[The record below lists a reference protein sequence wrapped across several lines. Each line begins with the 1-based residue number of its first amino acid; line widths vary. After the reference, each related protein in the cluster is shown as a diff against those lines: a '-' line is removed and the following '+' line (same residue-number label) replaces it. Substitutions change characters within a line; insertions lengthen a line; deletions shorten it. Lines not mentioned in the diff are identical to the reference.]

1 MKKFRKIITGAILLL
16 IACPGFFI
24 SCTKYGNGFLSP
36 SIQYA
41 VNEFS
46 ITRGRIA
53 KSYSLITDG
62 SSVPMHVKWV
72 HIYDATGKIVDSLF
86 SKKYPVA
93 IWTAA
98 YDPLTDKDYASII
111 AKRSVAE
118 LTPIVVNESN
128 GTIEANSGTIYL
140 PIGSYTM
147 DLEVSNAAG
156 TQVLKNIMKINII
169 DGKPIELTPEIG
181 SFSLSL
187 LIAGTGSGA
196 GTAGGSNGGTLFNGN
211 NNPFVEYTITRF
223 ADTPNVFIYKV
234 MDRNGVVFNPKNGE
248 IAKRPNS
255 GLNPVPPFLQNL
267 QDYAPDTYLATDTAM
282 TLKYPLVPFPIASL
296 GNGFNMYY
304 RIPSQFVTIDS
315 TTLWSSNTAGNF
327 YKGITDSHYKGLYT
341 NGKYDFAFRTPMRI
355 QVPGAYYLS
364 VKLLNATH
372 R

>member
-1 MKKFRKIITGAILLL
+1 MKTYRKIITTAILLL
-16 IACPGFFI
+16 VVCSGIFI

-36 SIQYA
+36 SVQYA

-46 ITRGRIA
+46 IIRGRTA
-53 KSYSLITDG
+53 TSYSLITDG

-72 HIYDATGKIVDSLF
+72 HIYDASGNIVDDMF
-86 SKKYPVA
+86 NKKYPVS

-98 YDPLTDKDYASII
+98 YNPLTDKDYASIT

-140 PIGSYTM
+140 PVGTYTM
-147 DLEVSNAAG
+147 DLEVSNSAG
-156 TQVLKNIMKINII
+156 TQILKNIMKINLK
-169 DGKPIELTPEIG
+169 DGKTIEIAPETG
-181 SFSLSL
+181 AFSLSL
-187 LIAGTGSGA
+187 LKAGTASGA
-196 GTAGGSNGGTLFNGN
+196 GAAGGSNNGTLFNGV
-211 NNPFVEYTITRF
+211 NNPFVEFTVTRF

-234 MDRNGVVFNPKNGE
+234 MDKNGVVFNSKNGE

-255 GLNPVPPFLQNL
+255 GLNPNPPFLQNL
-267 QDYAPDTYLATDTAM
+267 QDYAPDTFLATDTAM
-282 TLKYPLVPFPIASL
+282 SLKYPLVPFPIASL
-296 GNGFNMYY
+296 GNGYNMYY

-327 YKGITDSHYKGLYT
+327 YKGTADSHYKGTYT
-341 NGKYDFAFRTPMRI
+341 LDKYDFAFRTPMRI
-355 QVPGAYYLS
+355 QVPGAYYLT
-364 VKLLNATH
+364 VKLLNAAH